1 MSCQGPCLEH
11 SYNSYNKSNKSN
23 KSNKYI
29 YIFIGIIIG
38 AVIYYLYY
46 NK

>member
-11 SYNSYNKSNKSN
+11 CYNSYNSYNSYNKSNK
-23 KSNKYI
+23 YI
-29 YIFIGIIIG
+29 YIIIGIIIG
-38 AVIYYLYY
+38 AVIYYLYS